1 MNKAVKKQLASVDKK
16 CKSDDEEGE
25 CYLVDTLTQELE
37 GFNYETME
45 GLTIEDDEISV

>member
-1 MNKAVKKQLASVDKK
+1 MNKAVKKQLASVNKK
-16 CKSDDEEGE
+16 RKSDNEEGE

-45 GLTIEDDEISV
+45 GLTIEDDEVSV